1 MAAKLNRCEPD
12 RLRDLLADR
21 LSPVQTADLEGH
33 LERCLNCRRL
43 LDRLAG
49 GDSWSSAVRDHLGGP
64 DTADAVGPTH
74 SELDDPLD
82 FLAPSEFP
90 DSLGRVGPYEV
101 KGVLGRGGNGIVLK
115 AFDAGLNRFV
125 AVKVIAAVLA
135 GSGAARKRFTRE
147 ARAAAAVVHENV
159 VAVHAVDE
167 AGGLPYLVMEY
178 VRGRSLQDRLDK
190 NGPLGVAEVLRIGMQ
205 AAAGLAA
212 AHAQGLVHRDVKP
225 ANILLENGVERVK
238 LTDFGL
244 ARAVTDACL
253 TQSGVITGTP
263 HYMAPEQAR
272 GEAVDHQADLFSLG
286 ATLYATCA
294 GHPPFRADTPLAVLR
309 RVCDDTPKPLRAVNP
324 EVPAWL
330 ERIIAK
336 LMAKGPADRFQTAA
350 EVAALFEK
358 CLAHVQSPLTTALP
372 DVPRQAGRGIRWV
385 RVAGATTGLAA
396 AVAGMALFQLP
407 TPART
412 ATTHAVETV
421 ATDETRR
428 AAEAAMADA
437 RRATEDTKGAMT
449 RAGQSQA
456 DARRVKQ
463 AVDAT
468 SRAIG
473 PARPGFEPLPTPR
486 VSDVFDFDKEAD
498 RLREKI
504 ALVRRTLT
512 ARTPDPSPDAGLEI
526 ELHQLMMEL
535 LRLEQELASSRR

>member
-1 MAAKLNRCEPD
+1 MATRTDPCQPD

-49 GDSWSSAVRDHLGGP
+49 GESWSSAVRDLLGGGN
-64 DTADAVGPTH
+64 DTADAFAPAH
-74 SELDDPLD
+74 PELDDPLD

-159 VAVHAVDE
+159 VAVHGVDE

-178 VRGRSLQDRLDK
+178 VRGRSLQDRIDK
-190 NGPLGVAEVLRIGMQ
+190 TGPLGLAEALRIGMQ

-272 GEAVDHQADLFSLG
+272 GEGVDHRADLFSLG
-286 ATLYATCA
+286 ATLYASCA

-309 RVCDDTPKPLRAVNP
+309 RVCDDTPKPLRSVNP

-330 ERIIAK
+330 EAIVDK
-336 LMAKGPADRFQTAA
+336 LMAKRPADRFQTAA
-350 EVAALFEK
+350 EVATLFER
-358 CLAHVQSPLTTALP
+358 CLAHVQSPLTTGLP
-372 DVPRQAGRGIRWV
+372 AVPRRAGRRSRWAT
-385 RVAGATTGLAA
+385 AGGMFAGAA
-396 AVAGMALFQLP
+396 AVTAGLILAQP
-407 TPART
+407 DPRPRQ
-412 ATTHAVETV
+412 ERS
-421 ATDETRR
+421 DDTRR
-428 AAEAAMADA
+428 AAVEHEQLSHEMKLFAERMKETARVVKESAVRERYAANLP
-437 RRATEDTKGAMT
+437 AT
-449 RAGQSQA
+449 
-456 DARRVKQ
+456 
-463 AVDAT
+463 
-468 SRAIG
+468 
-473 PARPGFEPLPTPR
+473 RPETAPLPRRWTEPFEQE
-486 VSDVFDFDKEAD
+486 VD
-498 RLREKI
+498 RLRGRI
-504 ALVRRTLT
+504 LAAQRAVAAT
-512 ARTPDPSPDAGLEI
+512 PSPPTTDAAIQNELFRLTLEMA
-526 ELHQLMMEL
+526 E
-535 LRLEQELASSRR
+535 LEQALSPAPVNPFSSRSPR

>member
-1 MAAKLNRCEPD
+1 MATRLTPCEPD

-49 GDSWSSAVRDHLGGP
+49 GDSWSSAVRDHLGGTRDAADDFTPAHP
-64 DTADAVGPTH
+64 D
-74 SELDDPLD
+74 LDDPLD

-101 KGVLGRGGNGIVLK
+101 KGVLGRGGNGIVMK

-190 NGPLGVAEVLRIGMQ
+190 NGPLGVAEALRIGMQ

-263 HYMAPEQAR
+263 HYMSPEQAR
-272 GEAVDHQADLFSLG
+272 GEAVDHRADLFSLG
-286 ATLYATCA
+286 ATLYAACA

-309 RVCDDTPKPLRAVNP
+309 RVCDDIPKPLRAVNP
-324 EVPAWL
+324 DVPPWL
-330 ERIIAK
+330 EGIVDT
-336 LMAKGPADRFQTAA
+336 LMAKQPAARFQTAA
-350 EVAALFEK
+350 EVAALFER

-372 DVPRQAGRGIRWV
+372 DVPRPAGRRSRWAN
-385 RVAGATTGLAA
+385 VAGATTGLVAA
-396 AVAGMALFQLP
+396 ACGIVFFQLPDPARNAGPGRSAEPAAGDHQLAAVTHAKQVAEAAKVEVAQIERAVEQTQRSVAQAQREIEQLSAPRPAVDLFDREVERLKGKIEAVRRSLVARPADPDPDDGLGIELFQLMVEMQRLELEM
-407 TPART
+407 TP
-412 ATTHAVETV
+412 
-421 ATDETRR
+421 TRR
-428 AAEAAMADA
+428 
-437 RRATEDTKGAMT
+437 
-449 RAGQSQA
+449 
-456 DARRVKQ
+456 
-463 AVDAT
+463 
-468 SRAIG
+468 
-473 PARPGFEPLPTPR
+473 
-486 VSDVFDFDKEAD
+486 
-498 RLREKI
+498 
-504 ALVRRTLT
+504 
-512 ARTPDPSPDAGLEI
+512 
-526 ELHQLMMEL
+526 
-535 LRLEQELASSRR
+535 